1 MAVMSAWC
9 VQFTSY
15 TPCEKGDPQKAPRP
29 ELFNYELC
37 HNTSLYTLQP
47 RQLEIRES
55 TSGYG
60 EW

>member
-1 MAVMSAWC
+1 MAVMSVWC

-15 TPCEKGDPQKAPRP
+15 TPGEKGDPQMPRVRC
-29 ELFNYELC
+29 NYKLC

-60 EW
+60 GW